1 LHETSQA
8 FPNPKSGES
17 VTRRTS
23 FHFVAAF
30 GVAAAAIA
38 LTVAVVGAK
47 PAQALP
53 NFSATC
59 NTSGCHTAT
68 PVGSVAAVPS
78 KPTLSPNEAYSVA
91 VTVGLSSSGN
101 AGFHISSNDAATP
114 VVNVTGGPGA
124 SPFTAHMTA
133 PAAAGT
139 YTYKVFGA
147 KGTPGSGGQSTFTT
161 YQITVSSSGGGGI
174 VDTVAPTT
182 LAPSAA
188 KVVKGKKATL
198 KYQVSDAAPNLGTA
212 TAVITI
218 KNKAGKVVKTIKP
231 GSKTVNVLQKATF
244 TCKLAKGTYKFYVT
258 ATDGAGNKA
267 SNTAV
272 NKLTVK

>member
-1 LHETSQA
+1 
-8 FPNPKSGES
+8 

-23 FHFVAAF
+23 FHLVAAF

-38 LTVAVVGAK
+38 LTMAVVGAK

-53 NFSATC
+53 SYQKTCSSCHSATP
-59 NTSGCHTAT
+59 SGTVTAT
-68 PVGSVAAVPS
+68 PS
-78 KPTLSPNEAYSVA
+78 KTTLNPGEAYSVK
-91 VTVGLSSSGN
+91 VTVGLSSSGQ
-101 AGFHISSNDAATP
+101 AGYWISANDASTP
-114 VVNVTGGPGA
+114 AVSIAGGPGTSPLTA
-124 SPFTAHMTA
+124 SMKA
-133 PAAAGT
+133 PSAAGT
-139 YTYKVFGA
+139 YTYKVWGA
-147 KGTPGSGGQSTFTT
+147 KGTPGSGQATSST
-161 YQITVSSSGGGGI
+161 YQITVSSSSGGT

-198 KYQVSDAAPNLGTA
+198 KYQVNDAAPNLGTA

-231 GSKTVNVLQKATF
+231 GSKTVNVLQKASF

-258 ATDGAGNKA
+258 ASDAAGNKA
-267 SNTAV
+267 TNTAV
-272 NKLTVK
+272 NKLTVR

>member
-1 LHETSQA
+1 
-8 FPNPKSGES
+8 

-30 GVAAAAIA
+30 GIAAAAIA
-38 LTVAVVGAK
+38 LAVAVVGAK

-53 NFSATC
+53 SYKSTCSTCHSATP
-59 NTSGCHTAT
+59 SGTVTAT
-68 PVGSVAAVPS
+68 PS
-78 KPTLSPNEAYSVA
+78 KTTLNPGEAYSVQ
-91 VTVGLSSSGN
+91 VTVGLSSSGQ
-101 AGFHISSNDAATP
+101 AGYWISANDASTP
-114 VVNVTGGPGA
+114 AVSIAGGPGTSPLAA
-124 SPFTAHMTA
+124 SMKA
-133 PAAAGT
+133 PSAAGT
-139 YTYKVFGA
+139 YTYKVWGA
-147 KGTPGSGGQSTFTT
+147 KGKPGSGQATSTT

-182 LAPSAA
+182 LAPSAV

-198 KYQVSDAAPNLGTA
+198 KYQVNDAAPNLGAA
-212 TAVITI
+212 TAVIKI

-231 GSKTVNVLQKATF
+231 GSKAVNVLQKATF

-258 ATDGAGNKA
+258 ATDAAGNKA